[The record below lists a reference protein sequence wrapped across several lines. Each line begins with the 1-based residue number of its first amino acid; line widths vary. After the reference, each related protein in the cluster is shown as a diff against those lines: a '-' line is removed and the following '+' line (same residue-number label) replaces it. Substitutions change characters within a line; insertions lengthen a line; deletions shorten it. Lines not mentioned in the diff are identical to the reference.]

1 MEFTLDNLIEDSRS
15 EQYKSYMI
23 RGMYIIISLV
33 HSMDRDIQNTI
44 LSHITHEALMANST
58 YRMIFRMC
66 IRLREKQRREH
77 IDQPID
83 FLSVYEEYK
92 LRYEAN
98 KKDLPDMD
106 DPETVLTFLCRTGT
120 YPIFPGADYA
130 ALQCDTYVDYIIQVG
145 LTRTSL
151 LKAEMIP
158 ILGLD
163 EANEIERKCLDLL
176 ASCKFKKQE
185 TMLDQVLSTLE
196 SIYNHDPGLSTGL
209 IDLDRLTRLQR
220 GCLYIIAGRPAM
232 GKTAVALHLAQ
243 LKHGKKTL
251 FISLEMPKD
260 QLIKRLLSSVG
271 GISHS
276 LIGSGMQGAT
286 NKDLDQLAYASSKVG
301 ELNLMIFDDSS
312 LSINA
317 LIDRCTKLK
326 QTTNIASMQTA
337 LDVMKQSLG
346 DISEDD
352 LDRLDDDMKIQAK
365 TYLRLQKQIK
375 EATDNAI
382 GLIIVDYLQLMN
394 AKADGKKE
402 LIREQEIAAISR
414 GLKQLAKLMDCPV
427 VALAQIN
434 RGVESRP
441 NKRPS
446 LGDLRESGSIEQD
459 ADAVL
464 MIYRDEVYNPNSTDK
479 DIMEIGITKN
489 RHGEVGVARVHFN
502 KSMQKLSN
510 I

>member
-1 MEFTLDNLIEDSRS
+1 
-15 EQYKSYMI
+15 
-23 RGMYIIISLV
+23 
-33 HSMDRDIQNTI
+33 
-44 LSHITHEALMANST
+44 
-58 YRMIFRMC
+58 
-66 IRLREKQRREH
+66 
-77 IDQPID
+77 
-83 FLSVYEEYK
+83 
-92 LRYEAN
+92 
-98 KKDLPDMD
+98 
-106 DPETVLTFLCRTGT
+106 
-120 YPIFPGADYA
+120 
-130 ALQCDTYVDYIIQVG
+130 
-145 LTRTSL
+145 
-151 LKAEMIP
+151 MIP

-286 NKDLDQLAYASSKVG
+286 NRDLDQLAYASSKVG
-301 ELNLMIFDDSS
+301 ELNLMIFDDGS
-312 LSINA
+312 LSISA

-326 QTTNIASMQTA
+326 QTTNISSMQTA

-352 LDRLDDDMKIQAK
+352 LDKLDDDMKIQAK
-365 TYLRLQKQIK
+365 TYLRLKKQIK
-375 EATDNAI
+375 EATENSI

-394 AKADGKKE
+394 AKSDGKKE

-427 VALAQIN
+427 IALAQIN

-464 MIYRDEVYNPNSTDK
+464 MIYRDEVYNPNTTDK

-489 RHGEVGVARVHFN
+489 RHGEVGAVKVHFD
-502 KSMQKLSN
+502 KTMQKLSD

>member
-1 MEFTLDNLIEDSRS
+1 MEYTLDNLLEDSRS

-77 IDQPID
+77 IDQAFD

-92 LRYEAN
+92 LRYDAN

-106 DPETVLTFLCRTGT
+106 DHETVLTFLCRTAT
-120 YPIFPGADYA
+120 YPIFPGPDYA

-151 LKAEMIP
+151 LKAEMIQVV
-158 ILGLD
+158 GLD

-176 ASCKFKKQE
+176 ASCKLKKQE

-209 IDLDRLTRLQR
+209 NDLDRLTKLQK

-243 LKHGKKTL
+243 LQHGKKTL

-276 LIGSGMQGAT
+276 LLSSGMQGAT
-286 NKDLDQLAYASSKVG
+286 NKDLDMLASASSKVG
-301 ELNLMIFDDSS
+301 GLNLMIFDDSA
-312 LSINA
+312 LSISA

-337 LDVMKQSLG
+337 LDIMKQSLG

-352 LDRLDDDMKIQAK
+352 LNKLDDDMKIQAQ
-365 TYLRLQKQIK
+365 TYLRLKKQIK
-375 EATDNAI
+375 EAADNTI

-394 AKADGKKE
+394 AKSDGKKE

-427 VALAQIN
+427 IALAQIN

-464 MIYRDEVYNPNSTDK
+464 MIYRDEVYNPNTIDK

-489 RHGEVGVARVHFN
+489 RHGEVGVAKVHFN
-502 KSMQKLSN
+502 KAMQKLSD